1 MSTLTPEMFRALVDQ
16 IISRR
21 FFLTSEEG
29 SSLRRED
36 RKTYNEYF
44 SIYYDVKLLELLQLL
59 LLQVNRLNTEG
70 PIARR
75 LLQRLKMLIQDLY
88 AFRSTR

>member
-1 MSTLTPEMFRALVDQ
+1 MPETFRALIDQ
-16 IISRR
+16 IVTRR

-44 SIYYDVKLLELLQLL
+44 SIYYDVKLSELLQLL

-70 PIARR
+70 PIATRF
-75 LLQRLKMLIQDLY
+75 LQHLKMLIQDLD
-88 AFRSTR
+88 AFRSTH

>member
-1 MSTLTPEMFRALVDQ
+1 MSTLTPETFRALVDQ
-16 IISRR
+16 IVTRR
-21 FFLTSEEG
+21 FFLTSEVG

-36 RKTYNEYF
+36 RKMYNEYF
-44 SIYYDVKLLELLQLL
+44 SVYYDVKLSELLHFL
-59 LLQVNRLNTEG
+59 LLQGNRLDVEG

-75 LLQRLKMLIQDLY
+75 LLQWLKTLIQDLD